1 LKICGDSELET
12 LFTRTLSPILL
23 HPQGLRPGPVLIIP
37 PDLTRIHSRAGAL
50 TGAVCRLLDAERR
63 PLNESAGLSPL
74 WRLGG
79 ILPALGTHR
88 PLDAEEIER
97 MFPGCPREKFISH
110 RWRSDTVELGRLE
123 AEWVEAAFTN
133 AADTEAR
140 RNVPPSPASVRAGS
154 GAFRMDW
161 PVQVNRL
168 LSGEKFSLIISIGQ
182 VVPHEVAGMANHAKN
197 IFIGCGGAEGIN
209 KSHWLGALYGLER
222 IMGRADNPVR
232 GLFDEALRR
241 YQDRLPPILW
251 VLTVVDS
258 EGSVRGLFSGFDRK
272 CFEEAAALSAELN
285 ITRLEEPARKI
296 VAALDPR
303 EYRSCWL
310 GNKAVYR
317 SRLALAPGGE
327 LVILAPAVD
336 RFGEDPKIDA
346 LIRRHGY
353 RGREAARKAAAS
365 DPDLARTLSA
375 AAHLIHGSGEG
386 RFTIRYCTGA
396 KGGGF
401 DCGNGLSREALEGA
415 GYRWGDLGEAA
426 ARYVP
431 DGVNIPNGWHTTA
444 DGEKFYFIGNPALGL
459 WTVQPKK

>member
-1 LKICGDSELET
+1 LKVGGDSGLET
-12 LFTRTLSPILL
+12 LFTRTLLPVLSR
-23 HPQGLRPGPVLIIP
+23 PQGLRPGPVLIIP
-37 PDLTRIHSRAGAL
+37 PDLTRLHSRAGVLA
-50 TGAVCRLLDAERR
+50 GAACRLLGAERR
-63 PLNESAGLSPL
+63 PLPEGLSPR

-88 PLDAEEIER
+88 PLAAEEIER
-97 MFPGCPREKFISH
+97 MFPQCPRGQFIPH
-110 RWRSDTVELGRLE
+110 RWRGDTVELGRLE

-133 AADTEAR
+133 AAVMEDR
-140 RNVPPSPASVRAGS
+140 VPSSGVSGGAANRAVNAG

-168 LSGEKFSLIISIGQ
+168 LTGGQFSLIISIGQ

-232 GLFDEALRR
+232 ALFDEALRR
-241 YQDRLPPILW
+241 YRDRLPPILW
-251 VLTVVDS
+251 VLTVVDNA
-258 EGSVRGLFSGFDRK
+258 GAIRGLFSGFDRT

-285 ITRLEEPARKI
+285 IIRLEEAARKI
-296 VAALDPR
+296 VVFLDPG

-336 RFGEDPKIDA
+336 RFGEDPEIDA
-346 LIRRHGY
+346 LIRRYGY
-353 RGREAARKAAAS
+353 RGREAARTAAAA
-365 DPDLARTLSA
+365 DPDLGRTLSA

-386 RFTIRYCTGA
+386 RFTIRYCTAARAG
-396 KGGGF
+396 
-401 DCGNGLSREALEGA
+401 GNGLSREALEAA
-415 GYRWGDLGEAA
+415 GYRWGDLDEAM
-426 ARYVP
+426 ARY
-431 DGVNIPNGWHTTA
+431 IPGGAGINGWHSTA
-444 DGEKFYFIGNPALGL
+444 DGERFYFIGNPALGL
-459 WTVQPKK
+459 WTAR